1 MTLQCCHYICVLII
15 TLSFALQLIFNTF
28 EAYLA
33 IKLFLKMYPI
43 FLLICLYFVKIINNQ
58 LYEKSSVDS
67 IIATGLYELICHTEK
82 QASHLYNVQVFA
94 LLNAS
99 EGDMRVR
106 VCVLGAADE

>member
-1 MTLQCCHYICVLII
+1 
-15 TLSFALQLIFNTF
+15 
-28 EAYLA
+28 
-33 IKLFLKMYPI
+33 MYPI
-43 FLLICLYFVKIINNQ
+43 FLLICLYFVCKIINNQ
-58 LYEKSSVDS
+58 LYEKSSVYS

-82 QASHLYNVQVFA
+82 QVASHLYNVQVFA